1 MPGADGVI
9 YERMGAAVVPQH
21 FYTSTTGKK
30 AVMAASGCILF
41 LFVVGHLIG
50 NLQIY
55 EGPEKLNR
63 YAVLLR
69 SMPALLWAVRV
80 VLLAMVLLHIWTSV
94 QLAACNMGARP
105 VGYRKKK
112 ATGSSY
118 ASRTMYWSGPII
130 LAFVIYHLLDFTFG
144 KVNPHFEPGDVYGNV
159 VASFQVIPVAAF
171 YILAMLLLCL
181 HLYHGLWSMFQ
192 SLGIAHPR
200 YTPMLRRGAAVA
212 ATLIAV
218 GNISIPVAVLAG
230 WVR

>member
-1 MPGADGVI
+1 
-9 YERMGAAVVPQH
+9 MGSAVVPQN

-30 AVMAASGCILF
+30 AAMAVSGCILF

-63 YAVLLR
+63 YAALLR
-69 SMPALLWAVRV
+69 SMPALLWGVRI
-80 VLLAMVLLHIWTSV
+80 VLLAMVLLHIWSSV
-94 QLAACNMGARP
+94 QLAGRNIAARP
-105 VGYRKKK
+105 VGYRMKK

-144 KVNPHFEPGDVYGNV
+144 RVNPHFQAGNVYGNV
-159 VASFQVIPVAAF
+159 VASFQLIPVAVF
-171 YILAMLLLCL
+171 YIIAMLLLCL

-200 YTPMLRRGAAVA
+200 YTPMLRKGAAVL
-212 ATLIAV
+212 ATLIAA
-218 GNISIPVAVLAG
+218 GNISIPLAVLLG
-230 WVR
+230 WVK

>member
-1 MPGADGVI
+1 
-9 YERMGAAVVPQH
+9 MGSAVVPQK
-21 FYTSTTGKK
+21 FYSSTTGKK
-30 AVMAASGCILF
+30 AAMAVSGCILF

-55 EGPEKLNR
+55 EGPDQLNR

-69 SMPALLWAVRV
+69 TEPPLLWAVRI
-80 VLLAMVLLHIWTSV
+80 VLLAMLLLHIWSSV
-94 QLAACNMGARP
+94 QLAARNISARP
-105 VGYRKKK
+105 DGYVTKK

-144 KVNPHFEPGDVYGNV
+144 KVNPHFEPGNVYGNV

-171 YILAMLLLCL
+171 YIIAMLLLCL

-200 YTPMLRRGAAVA
+200 WTPLLRRGAAVVA
-212 ATLIAV
+212 MLIAA

-230 WVR
+230 LVR

>member
-1 MPGADGVI
+1 
-9 YERMGAAVVPQH
+9 MGSAVVQEH

-30 AVMAASGCILF
+30 AAMAVSGCILF

-69 SMPALLWAVRV
+69 SMPALLWGVRT
-80 VLLAMVLLHIWTSV
+80 VLLAMVLLHIWSSV
-94 QLAACNMGARP
+94 QLAGRNIAARP
-105 VGYRKKK
+105 VGYRVKK

-144 KVNPHFEPGDVYGNV
+144 QVNPHFQPGNVYGNV
-159 VASFQVIPVAAF
+159 VASFQLIPVAVF
-171 YILAMLLLCL
+171 YIIAMLLLCL

-200 YTPMLRRGAAVA
+200 YTPMLRNGAAVVA
-212 ATLIAV
+212 ILIAA
-218 GNISIPVAVLAG
+218 GNISIPVAVLSG
-230 WVR
+230 WIK

>member
-1 MPGADGVI
+1 
-9 YERMGAAVVPQH
+9 MGSAVVPQR

-30 AVMAASGCILF
+30 AAMAVSGCILF

-69 SMPALLWAVRV
+69 SMPALLWAVRT
-80 VLLAMVLLHIWTSV
+80 VLLAMVLLHIWSSV
-94 QLAACNMGARP
+94 QLAGRNIAARP
-105 VGYRKKK
+105 VGYRMKK

-144 KVNPHFEPGDVYGNV
+144 QVNPHFQPGNVYGNV
-159 VASFQVIPVAAF
+159 VASFQLIPVSAF
-171 YILAMLLLCL
+171 YIIAMLLLCL

-192 SLGIAHPR
+192 SVGIAHPR
-200 YTPMLRRGAAVA
+200 YTPMLRRGAAVVA
-212 ATLIAV
+212 LLIAI
-218 GNISIPVAVLAG
+218 GNISIPVAVLSG
-230 WVR
+230 WVK

>member
-1 MPGADGVI
+1 
-9 YERMGAAVVPQH
+9 MGAAVVPQH

-30 AVMAASGCILF
+30 AVMAVSGCILF
-41 LFVVGHLIG
+41 LFVLGHLIG

-55 EGPEKLNR
+55 EGPERLNQ

-69 SMPALLWAVRV
+69 IEPPLLWTVRV
-80 VLLAMVLLHIWTSV
+80 VLLAMVLLHIWSAV
-94 QLAACNMGARP
+94 QLAARNVTARP
-105 VGYRKKK
+105 VGYQKKK

-144 KVNPHFEPGDVYGNV
+144 KVNPHYEPGNVYGNV
-159 VASFQVIPVAAF
+159 VASFQVIPVAVF
-171 YILAMLLLCL
+171 YIIAMLLLCL

-200 YTPMLRRGAAVA
+200 YTPLLRKGAAVV

-218 GNISIPVAVLAG
+218 GNISIPVAVLSG

>member
-1 MPGADGVI
+1 M
-9 YERMGAAVVPQH
+9 AV
-21 FYTSTTGKK
+21 
-30 AVMAASGCILF
+30 SGGILF

-55 EGPEKLNR
+55 AGPDQLNG

-69 SMPALLWAVRV
+69 REPALLWAVRII
-80 VLLAMVLLHIWTSV
+80 LLAMVTLHIWSSV
-94 QLAACNMGARP
+94 ELAARNVTARP
-105 VGYRKKK
+105 VAYQKKRP
-112 ATGSSY
+112 TGSSY

-144 KVNPHFEPGDVYGNV
+144 KVNPHYQAGNVYGNV

-171 YILAMLLLCL
+171 YIFAMVLLCL

-200 YTPMLRRGAAVA
+200 WTPMLRRGAAVV
-212 ATLIAV
+212 ATAIAI

-230 WVR
+230 WVK

>member
-1 MPGADGVI
+1 
-9 YERMGAAVVPQH
+9 MGSAVVPQT
-21 FYTSTTGKK
+21 FYSSTTGKK
-30 AVMAASGCILF
+30 AVMAVSGCILF

-55 EGPEKLNR
+55 EGPDALNR

-69 SMPALLWAVRV
+69 TEPPLLWAVRV
-80 VLLAMVLLHIWTSV
+80 VLLAMVLLHIWSSV
-94 QLAACNMGARP
+94 QLAARNISARP
-105 VGYRKKK
+105 AGYIKRK

-144 KVNPHFEPGDVYGNV
+144 KVNPHFEPGNVYGNV

-171 YILAMLLLCL
+171 YIVAMLLLCL

-200 YTPMLRRGAAVA
+200 WTPLLRRGAAVVA
-212 ATLIAV
+212 ILIAA

-230 WVR
+230 LVR

>member
-1 MPGADGVI
+1 
-9 YERMGAAVVPQH
+9 MGAAVVPQN

-30 AVMAASGCILF
+30 AAMAVSGCILF
-41 LFVVGHLIG
+41 LFVIGHLAG

-63 YAVLLR
+63 YAALLR
-69 SMPALLWAVRV
+69 SMPALLWGVRSI
-80 VLLAMVLLHIWTSV
+80 LLGMVLLHIWTSL
-94 QLAACNMGARP
+94 QLAERNIGARP
-105 VGYRKKK
+105 VGYRMKK

-144 KVNPHFEPGDVYGNV
+144 KVNPNYQPGNVYGNV
-159 VASFQVIPVAAF
+159 MASFQVIPVAAF
-171 YILAMLLLCL
+171 YIIAMLLLCL

-200 YTPMLRRGAAVA
+200 YTPLLRRGAAVVA
-212 ATLIAV
+212 ILIAV